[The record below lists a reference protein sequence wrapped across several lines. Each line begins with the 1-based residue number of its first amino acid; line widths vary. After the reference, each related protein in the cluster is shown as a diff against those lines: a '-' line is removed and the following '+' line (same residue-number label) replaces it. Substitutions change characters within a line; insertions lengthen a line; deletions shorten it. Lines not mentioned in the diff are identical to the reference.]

1 MRVKF
6 LVATALALVLAAV
19 GLNLHGQ
26 GGKTVRQAWEYKA
39 LVGVFPITGATTL
52 HEDGSPI
59 RGTSP
64 LSRAREL
71 GDEGWELVSV
81 AGTVLRDTTQFL
93 YWFKRPK

>member
-1 MRVKF
+1 MRAKF
-6 LVATALALVLAAV
+6 LVGTALALVLAVV
-19 GLNLHGQ
+19 GVNLHGQ
-26 GGKTVRQAWEYKA
+26 GGGKTVRQAWEYKA
-39 LVGVFPITGATTL
+39 LVGVFPISGAATL
-52 HEDGSPI
+52 HEDGNPI
-59 RGTSP
+59 RGTP